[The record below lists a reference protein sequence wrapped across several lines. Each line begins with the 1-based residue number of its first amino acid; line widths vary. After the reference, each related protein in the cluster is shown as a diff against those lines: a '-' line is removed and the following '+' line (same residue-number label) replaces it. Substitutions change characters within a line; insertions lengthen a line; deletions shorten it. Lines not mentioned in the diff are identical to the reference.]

1 MNSRLVFYGSSG
13 YAVTIRDTTPAL
25 WPPDPAGAVVAY
37 ISDFRGDRGEA
48 IDGAPIV
55 SFETWRDSMIDVPV
69 FVAIGDPR
77 ARRELAGRISDG
89 GGRFASLFRIGGPI
103 ARDVLIGE
111 GTAVL
116 DYVSIGASAVIG
128 RHVHVLPLA
137 TVDTECR
144 IGDFVTICPSS
155 SITGR
160 VVVEDGVFIGAGA
173 RIANESDEV
182 LTIGAG
188 AFISAGAVV
197 RDSVGAGEML
207 VGNPARSIEFRSN
220 PPPDK
225 GSAGGGSGPAG

>member
-1 MNSRLVFYGSSG
+1 VNSRLVFYGSSG

-25 WPPDPAGAVVAY
+25 WPPDPAGTVVAY
-37 ISDFRGDRGEA
+37 ISDFRGDQGEA

-55 SFETWRDSMIDVPV
+55 SFETWRTSLIDAPV
-69 FVAIGDPR
+69 FVAIGSPQ
-77 ARRELAGRISDG
+77 ARRELAERISDG

-103 ARDVLIGE
+103 AQDVLIGE

-116 DYVSIGASAVIG
+116 DYVSIGRSTVIG

-137 TVDTECR
+137 TIDAECT

-160 VVVEDGVFIGAGA
+160 VIVEDGVFIGAGA
-173 RIANESDEV
+173 RIANESNDV

-197 RDSVGAGEML
+197 RGSVGAGDRL
-207 VGNPARSIEFRSN
+207 VGNPARSIEFRS
-220 PPPDK
+220 PP
-225 GSAGGGSGPAG
+225 AT